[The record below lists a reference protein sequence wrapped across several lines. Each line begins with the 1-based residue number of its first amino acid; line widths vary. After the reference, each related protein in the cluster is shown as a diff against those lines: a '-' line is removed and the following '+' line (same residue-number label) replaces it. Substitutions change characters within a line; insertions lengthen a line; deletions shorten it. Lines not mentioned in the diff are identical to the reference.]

1 MYNYSIELTYLNNDD
16 SDIDT
21 STLYRKEM
29 LDVFKL
35 EQYNDSVV
43 IETIHNLFLKYKDNP
58 QIKDL
63 LKLNIQTIPFE
74 VCDETK
80 FVMLFSYEHFFY
92 MHKCLQY
99 LDNNKDIEQNILDK
113 LKKNIQKK

>member
-1 MYNYSIELTYLNNDD
+1 MYNYSIELTYLNNDND
-16 SDIDT
+16 TDT

-29 LDVFKL
+29 LNVFKL
-35 EQYNDSVV
+35 KQYNDSVV

-74 VCDETK
+74 MSEETK

-99 LDNNKDIEQNILDK
+99 LNNNKAIEVNILNK